1 MLKMNHTRK
10 KFKQLFRN
18 MSENVEE
25 IIELQLDCVEDRM
38 TLLDDEERYKD
49 LIALGQEYM
58 EWANTEDG
66 EEYGFFYAE
75 RLCDNII

>member
-1 MLKMNHTRK
+1 
-10 KFKQLFRN
+10 

-25 IIELQLDCVEDRM
+25 IIELQLDCVENRM
-38 TLLDDEERYKD
+38 ILLDDEERYKD